1 MYEEDRQT
9 ALAMYNQLFDEVDD
23 EQGLLQLLVSPTRQ
37 AVVIARS
44 YNAKERK
51 LQVHAQSREESET
64 ADYGTAPEFI
74 GVIDGI
80 LEEALSRQAPKT
92 AEVSADQFSMFED
105 DFFAPTPEAPSA
117 EAEAEVQPEAPAAE
131 AAVEAPAEASPAE
144 AAETEAEAAE
154 AEAPD
159 PAAPVDEVDA
169 FIADFSIPADQ
180 QEFAPEAVEQTAPA
194 EAAEPAAEAAEAAET
209 EAEAAEAEAPDP
221 AAPVD
226 EVDAF
231 IADFSIPADQ
241 QEFAPEAV
249 EQTAPA
255 EAAEPAAEA
264 AEAAESAEGD
274 SAPIEIEE
282 EDVEEYDDGYY
293 DEDYEPVRKP
303 RVFLLILYILL
314 AVPVGLL
321 GILLL
326 IVPTLLF
333 LVLAGLIIAGG
344 VMAVTSAFGSGI
356 AVFAD
361 IMVII
366 GMAFILLALGLLALW
381 IAVWLVGGAM
391 VGLVRG
397 LIHLGGKWCY
407 KEVEA

>member
-1 MYEEDRQT
+1 M
-9 ALAMYNQLFDEVDD
+9 
-23 EQGLLQLLVSPTRQ
+23 
-37 AVVIARS
+37 
-44 YNAKERK
+44 
-51 LQVHAQSREESET
+51 
-64 ADYGTAPEFI
+64 
-74 GVIDGI
+74 
-80 LEEALSRQAPKT
+80 
-92 AEVSADQFSMFED
+92 
-105 DFFAPTPEAPSA
+105 
-117 EAEAEVQPEAPAAE
+117 
-131 AAVEAPAEASPAE
+131 
-144 AAETEAEAAE
+144 
-154 AEAPD
+154 
-159 PAAPVDEVDA
+159 
-169 FIADFSIPADQ
+169 
-180 QEFAPEAVEQTAPA
+180 
-194 EAAEPAAEAAEAAET
+194 
-209 EAEAAEAEAPDP
+209 
-221 AAPVD
+221 
-226 EVDAF
+226 
-231 IADFSIPADQ
+231 
-241 QEFAPEAV
+241 
-249 EQTAPA
+249 TAPA

-282 EDVEEYDDGYY
+282 EDVEEYDDEEYDDGYY

>member
-51 LQVHAQSREESET
+51 LQVHAQSREESDT
-64 ADYGTAPEFI
+64 ASDGAAPEFM
-74 GVIDGI
+74 GVIESI
-80 LEEALSRQAPKT
+80 REEALSRQAPKT

-105 DFFAPTPEAPSA
+105 DFFAPTPETPAAPA
-117 EAEAEVQPEAPAAE
+117 EAEPEAPAE
-131 AAVEAPAEASPAE
+131 EAPAETAEPATDE
-144 AAETEAEAAE
+144 
-154 AEAPD
+154 
-159 PAAPVDEVDA
+159 PVDEVDA

-180 QEFAPEAVEQTAPA
+180 QEFAPEAGEQTAPA
-194 EAAEPAAEAAEAAET
+194 EPAEPAQPE
-209 EAEAAEAEAPDP
+209 EAEAP
-221 AAPVD
+221 
-226 EVDAF
+226 
-231 IADFSIPADQ
+231 
-241 QEFAPEAV
+241 
-249 EQTAPA
+249 
-255 EAAEPAAEA
+255 
-264 AEAAESAEGD
+264 AESDEDD
-274 SAPIEIEE
+274 SAPIAIEE
-282 EDVEEYDDGYY
+282 EDDEYDDEYY
-293 DEDYEPVRKP
+293 DDEEYEPVRKP

-333 LVLAGLIIAGG
+333 LVLAGLIITGG

>member
-51 LQVHAQSREESET
+51 LQVHAQSREESDT
-64 ADYGTAPEFI
+64 ASDGAAPEFM
-74 GVIDGI
+74 GVIESI
-80 LEEALSRQAPKT
+80 REEALSRQAPKT

-105 DFFAPTPEAPSA
+105 DFFAPTPETPAAPA
-117 EAEAEVQPEAPAAE
+117 EAEAEVQPEATAAE
-131 AAVEAPAEASPAE
+131 AEVEAPAEASPAE

-154 AEAPD
+154 AEAPA
-159 PAAPVDEVDA
+159 PAASVDEVDA

-180 QEFAPEAVEQTAPA
+180 QEFAPEAGEQTAPA
-194 EAAEPAAEAAEAAET
+194 EPAEPAQPE
-209 EAEAAEAEAPDP
+209 EAEAP
-221 AAPVD
+221 
-226 EVDAF
+226 
-231 IADFSIPADQ
+231 
-241 QEFAPEAV
+241 
-249 EQTAPA
+249 
-255 EAAEPAAEA
+255 
-264 AEAAESAEGD
+264 AESDEDD
-274 SAPIEIEE
+274 SAPIVIEE
-282 EDVEEYDDGYY
+282 EDDDEYDDEYY
-293 DEDYEPVRKP
+293 DDEEYEPVRKP

-333 LVLAGLIIAGG
+333 LVLAGLIITGG

-381 IAVWLVGGAM
+381 IAVWLVGGVM

>member
-51 LQVHAQSREESET
+51 LQVHAQSREESDT
-64 ADYGTAPEFI
+64 ASDGTAPEFM
-74 GVIDGI
+74 GVIESI
-80 LEEALSRQAPKT
+80 REEALSRQAPKT

-105 DFFAPTPEAPSA
+105 DFFAPTPETPAAPAEAEPEAPAEEAAAPVA
-117 EAEAEVQPEAPAAE
+117 EAEAE
-131 AAVEAPAEASPAE
+131 APAETAEPATDE
-144 AAETEAEAAE
+144 
-154 AEAPD
+154 
-159 PAAPVDEVDA
+159 PVDEVDA

-180 QEFAPEAVEQTAPA
+180 QEFDPDAGEQTAPA
-194 EAAEPAAEAAEAAET
+194 EPAEPAQPE
-209 EAEAAEAEAPDP
+209 EAEAP
-221 AAPVD
+221 
-226 EVDAF
+226 
-231 IADFSIPADQ
+231 
-241 QEFAPEAV
+241 
-249 EQTAPA
+249 
-255 EAAEPAAEA
+255 
-264 AEAAESAEGD
+264 AESDEDD
-274 SAPIEIEE
+274 SAPIVIEE
-282 EDVEEYDDGYY
+282 EDVGEYDDEYDDEYY
-293 DEDYEPVRKP
+293 DDEEYEPVRKP

-333 LVLAGLIIAGG
+333 LVLAGLIITGG

-381 IAVWLVGGAM
+381 IAVWLVGGVM

>member
-74 GVIDGI
+74 GVIEGI

-117 EAEAEVQPEAPAAE
+117 EAEVQPEAPAAE

-154 AEAPD
+154 AEAPA

-180 QEFAPEAVEQTAPA
+180 QEFAPEAGEQIAP
-194 EAAEPAAEAAEAAET
+194 
-209 EAEAAEAEAPDP
+209 
-221 AAPVD
+221 
-226 EVDAF
+226 
-231 IADFSIPADQ
+231 
-241 QEFAPEAV
+241 
-249 EQTAPA
+249 
-255 EAAEPAAEA
+255 AEA

-282 EDVEEYDDGYY
+282 EDVEEYDDEEYDDGYY

-333 LVLAGLIIAGG
+333 LVLAGLIITGG

>member
-64 ADYGTAPEFI
+64 ASDGAAPEFM
-74 GVIDGI
+74 GVIESI
-80 LEEALSRQAPKT
+80 REEALSRQAPKT

-105 DFFAPTPEAPSA
+105 DFFAPTPETPAAPA
-117 EAEAEVQPEAPAAE
+117 EAEPEAPAEE

-144 AAETEAEAAE
+144 AAETEAAE
-154 AEAPD
+154 AEAPA
-159 PAAPVDEVDA
+159 PAASVDEVDA
-169 FIADFSIPADQ
+169 FIADFAIPADQ
-180 QEFAPEAVEQTAPA
+180 QEFAPDAGEQTAPD
-194 EAAEPAAEAAEAAET
+194 EPAEPAQPE
-209 EAEAAEAEAPDP
+209 EAEAP
-221 AAPVD
+221 
-226 EVDAF
+226 
-231 IADFSIPADQ
+231 
-241 QEFAPEAV
+241 
-249 EQTAPA
+249 
-255 EAAEPAAEA
+255 
-264 AEAAESAEGD
+264 AESDEDD
-274 SAPIEIEE
+274 SAPVVIEE
-282 EDVEEYDDGYY
+282 EDDEEYDDEYY
-293 DEDYEPVRKP
+293 DDEEYEPVRKP

-333 LVLAGLIIAGG
+333 LVLSGLIITGG

-381 IAVWLVGGAM
+381 IAVWLVGGVM

>member
-105 DFFAPTPEAPSA
+105 DFFAPAPEAPS
-117 EAEAEVQPEAPAAE
+117 AEAEVQPEAPAAE

-154 AEAPD
+154 AEAPA

-180 QEFAPEAVEQTAPA
+180 QEFAPEAGEQTAPA
-194 EAAEPAAEAAEAAET
+194 EAAEPAAEAAE
-209 EAEAAEAEAPDP
+209 D
-221 AAPVD
+221 
-226 EVDAF
+226 
-231 IADFSIPADQ
+231 
-241 QEFAPEAV
+241 
-249 EQTAPA
+249 
-255 EAAEPAAEA
+255 
-264 AEAAESAEGD
+264 AESAEGD

>member
-64 ADYGTAPEFI
+64 ASDGAAPEFM
-74 GVIDGI
+74 GVIESI
-80 LEEALSRQAPKT
+80 REEALSRQAPKT

-105 DFFAPTPEAPSA
+105 DFFAPTPETPAAPA
-117 EAEAEVQPEAPAAE
+117 EAEPEAPAEEAAAPVAE
-131 AAVEAPAEASPAE
+131 AEVEAPAEASPAE

-154 AEAPD
+154 AEAPA
-159 PAAPVDEVDA
+159 PAEAVDEVNA

-180 QEFAPEAVEQTAPA
+180 QEFAPEAGEQTAPA
-194 EAAEPAAEAAEAAET
+194 EAAEPAEPAQPE
-209 EAEAAEAEAPDP
+209 EAEAP
-221 AAPVD
+221 
-226 EVDAF
+226 
-231 IADFSIPADQ
+231 
-241 QEFAPEAV
+241 
-249 EQTAPA
+249 
-255 EAAEPAAEA
+255 
-264 AEAAESAEGD
+264 AESDEDD
-274 SAPIEIEE
+274 SAPIVTEE
-282 EDVEEYDDGYY
+282 EDVEEYDDEYY
-293 DEDYEPVRKP
+293 DDEEYEPVRKP

-333 LVLAGLIIAGG
+333 LVLAGLIITGG

-381 IAVWLVGGAM
+381 IAVWLVGGVM

>member
-51 LQVHAQSREESET
+51 LQVHAQSREESDT
-64 ADYGTAPEFI
+64 ASDGAAPEFM
-74 GVIDGI
+74 GVIESI
-80 LEEALSRQAPKT
+80 REEALSRQAPKT

-105 DFFAPTPEAPSA
+105 DFFAPTPETPAAPA
-117 EAEAEVQPEAPAAE
+117 EAEPEAPAEE

-144 AAETEAEAAE
+144 ATETEAEAAE
-154 AEAPD
+154 AEAPA

-180 QEFAPEAVEQTAPA
+180 QEFAPDAGEQTAPA
-194 EAAEPAAEAAEAAET
+194 EPAEPAQPE
-209 EAEAAEAEAPDP
+209 EAEAP
-221 AAPVD
+221 
-226 EVDAF
+226 
-231 IADFSIPADQ
+231 
-241 QEFAPEAV
+241 
-249 EQTAPA
+249 
-255 EAAEPAAEA
+255 
-264 AEAAESAEGD
+264 AESDEDD
-274 SAPIEIEE
+274 SAPIVIEE
-282 EDVEEYDDGYY
+282 EDDDEYDDEYY
-293 DEDYEPVRKP
+293 DDEEYEPVRKP

-333 LVLAGLIIAGG
+333 LVLAGLIITGG

-381 IAVWLVGGAM
+381 IAVWLVGGVM

>member
-51 LQVHAQSREESET
+51 LQVHAQSREESDT
-64 ADYGTAPEFI
+64 ASDGAAPEFM
-74 GVIDGI
+74 GVIESI
-80 LEEALSRQAPKT
+80 REEALSRQAPKT

-105 DFFAPTPEAPSA
+105 DFFAPTPETPAAPA
-117 EAEAEVQPEAPAAE
+117 EAEPEAPAEE

-144 AAETEAEAAE
+144 AAETEAEAVE
-154 AEAPD
+154 AEAPA
-159 PAAPVDEVDA
+159 PAASVDEVDA
-169 FIADFSIPADQ
+169 FIADFAIPTDQ
-180 QEFAPEAVEQTAPA
+180 QEFAPDAGEQTAPA
-194 EAAEPAAEAAEAAET
+194 EPAEPAQPE
-209 EAEAAEAEAPDP
+209 EAEAP
-221 AAPVD
+221 
-226 EVDAF
+226 
-231 IADFSIPADQ
+231 
-241 QEFAPEAV
+241 
-249 EQTAPA
+249 
-255 EAAEPAAEA
+255 
-264 AEAAESAEGD
+264 AESDEDD
-274 SAPIEIEE
+274 SAPIVIEE
-282 EDVEEYDDGYY
+282 EDDEEYDDEYY
-293 DEDYEPVRKP
+293 DDEEYEPVRKP

-333 LVLAGLIIAGG
+333 LVLAGLIITGG

-366 GMAFILLALGLLALW
+366 GTAFILLALGLLALW
-381 IAVWLVGGAM
+381 IAVWLVGGVM

>member
-9 ALAMYNQLFDEVDD
+9 ALAMYNRLFDEVDD

-51 LQVHAQSREESET
+51 LQVHAQSREESDT
-64 ADYGTAPEFI
+64 ASDGAAPEFM
-74 GVIDGI
+74 GVIESI
-80 LEEALSRQAPKT
+80 REEALSRQTPKT

-105 DFFAPTPEAPSA
+105 DFFAPTPETPAAPAEAEPEAPAEEAAAPVA
-117 EAEAEVQPEAPAAE
+117 EAEAE
-131 AAVEAPAEASPAE
+131 APAETAEPATDE
-144 AAETEAEAAE
+144 
-154 AEAPD
+154 
-159 PAAPVDEVDA
+159 PVDEVDA

-180 QEFAPEAVEQTAPA
+180 QEFAPEAGEQTAPA
-194 EAAEPAAEAAEAAET
+194 EPAEPAQPE
-209 EAEAAEAEAPDP
+209 EAEAPAESDEDYS
-221 AAPVD
+221 APV
-226 EVDAF
+226 V
-231 IADFSIPADQ
+231 
-241 QEFAPEAV
+241 
-249 EQTAPA
+249 
-255 EAAEPAAEA
+255 
-264 AEAAESAEGD
+264 
-274 SAPIEIEE
+274 IEE
-282 EDVEEYDDGYY
+282 EDDEEYDDEYY
-293 DEDYEPVRKP
+293 DDEEYEPVRKP

-333 LVLAGLIIAGG
+333 LVLSGLIITGG

>member
-51 LQVHAQSREESET
+51 LQVHAQSREESDT
-64 ADYGTAPEFI
+64 ASDGAAPEFM
-74 GVIDGI
+74 GVIESI
-80 LEEALSRQAPKT
+80 REEALSRQAPKT

-105 DFFAPTPEAPSA
+105 DFFAPTPETPAAPA
-117 EAEAEVQPEAPAAE
+117 EAEPEAPAEEAAAPVAE
-131 AAVEAPAEASPAE
+131 AEVEAPAEASPAE

-154 AEAPD
+154 AEAPA
-159 PAAPVDEVDA
+159 PAASVDEVDA

-180 QEFAPEAVEQTAPA
+180 QEFAPEAGEQTAPA
-194 EAAEPAAEAAEAAET
+194 EPAEPAQPE
-209 EAEAAEAEAPDP
+209 EAEAP
-221 AAPVD
+221 
-226 EVDAF
+226 
-231 IADFSIPADQ
+231 
-241 QEFAPEAV
+241 
-249 EQTAPA
+249 
-255 EAAEPAAEA
+255 
-264 AEAAESAEGD
+264 AESDEDD
-274 SAPIEIEE
+274 SAPIAIEE
-282 EDVEEYDDGYY
+282 EDDEEYDDEYY
-293 DEDYEPVRKP
+293 DDEEYEPVRKP

-333 LVLAGLIIAGG
+333 LVLAGLIITGG

>member
-51 LQVHAQSREESET
+51 LQVHAQSREESDT
-64 ADYGTAPEFI
+64 ASDGAAPEFM
-74 GVIDGI
+74 GVIESI
-80 LEEALSRQAPKT
+80 REEALSRQAPKT

-105 DFFAPTPEAPSA
+105 DFFAPTPETPAAPA
-117 EAEAEVQPEAPAAE
+117 EAEPEAPAEE

-154 AEAPD
+154 AEAPA
-159 PAAPVDEVDA
+159 PAASVDEVDA

-180 QEFAPEAVEQTAPA
+180 QEFAPDAGEQTAPD
-194 EAAEPAAEAAEAAET
+194 EPAEPAQPE
-209 EAEAAEAEAPDP
+209 EAEAP
-221 AAPVD
+221 
-226 EVDAF
+226 
-231 IADFSIPADQ
+231 
-241 QEFAPEAV
+241 
-249 EQTAPA
+249 
-255 EAAEPAAEA
+255 
-264 AEAAESAEGD
+264 AESDEDD
-274 SAPIEIEE
+274 SAPIAIEE
-282 EDVEEYDDGYY
+282 EDDEEYDDEYY
-293 DEDYEPVRKP
+293 DDEEYEPVRKP

-333 LVLAGLIIAGG
+333 LVLAGLIITGG
-344 VMAVTSAFGSGI
+344 VMAVTSAFSSGI

-381 IAVWLVGGAM
+381 IAVWLVGGVM

>member
-51 LQVHAQSREESET
+51 LQVHAQSREESDT
-64 ADYGTAPEFI
+64 ASDGAAPEFM
-74 GVIDGI
+74 GVIESI
-80 LEEALSRQAPKT
+80 REEALSRQAPKT

-105 DFFAPTPEAPSA
+105 DFFAPTPETPAAPAEAKPEAPAEEAAAPVA
-117 EAEAEVQPEAPAAE
+117 EAEAE
-131 AAVEAPAEASPAE
+131 APAETAEPATDE
-144 AAETEAEAAE
+144 
-154 AEAPD
+154 
-159 PAAPVDEVDA
+159 PVDEVDA
-169 FIADFSIPADQ
+169 FIADFAIPADQ
-180 QEFAPEAVEQTAPA
+180 QEFAPNAGEQTAPA
-194 EAAEPAAEAAEAAET
+194 EPAEPAQPE
-209 EAEAAEAEAPDP
+209 EAEAP
-221 AAPVD
+221 
-226 EVDAF
+226 
-231 IADFSIPADQ
+231 
-241 QEFAPEAV
+241 
-249 EQTAPA
+249 
-255 EAAEPAAEA
+255 
-264 AEAAESAEGD
+264 AESDEDD
-274 SAPIEIEE
+274 SAPIVIEE
-282 EDVEEYDDGYY
+282 EDDEEYDEEYDDEYY
-293 DEDYEPVRKP
+293 DDEEYEPVRKP

-333 LVLAGLIIAGG
+333 LVLAGLIITGG
-344 VMAVTSAFGSGI
+344 VMAVTSAFSSGI

>member
-51 LQVHAQSREESET
+51 LQVHAQSREESDT
-64 ADYGTAPEFI
+64 ASDGAAPEFM
-74 GVIDGI
+74 GVIESI
-80 LEEALSRQAPKT
+80 REEALSRQAPKT

-105 DFFAPTPEAPSA
+105 DFFAPTPETPAAPA
-117 EAEAEVQPEAPAAE
+117 EAEPEAPAEE
-131 AAVEAPAEASPAE
+131 AAVEAPAEASPTE

-154 AEAPD
+154 AEAPA
-159 PAAPVDEVDA
+159 PAASVDEVDA

-180 QEFAPEAVEQTAPA
+180 QEFAPDAGEQTAPA
-194 EAAEPAAEAAEAAET
+194 EPAQPE
-209 EAEAAEAEAPDP
+209 EAEAP
-221 AAPVD
+221 
-226 EVDAF
+226 
-231 IADFSIPADQ
+231 
-241 QEFAPEAV
+241 
-249 EQTAPA
+249 
-255 EAAEPAAEA
+255 
-264 AEAAESAEGD
+264 AESDEDD
-274 SAPIEIEE
+274 SAPIVIEE
-282 EDVEEYDDGYY
+282 EDDDEYDDEYY
-293 DEDYEPVRKP
+293 DDEEYEPVRKP

-333 LVLAGLIIAGG
+333 LVLAGLIITGG

-366 GMAFILLALGLLALW
+366 GTAFILLALGLLALW

>member
-51 LQVHAQSREESET
+51 LQVHAQSREESDT
-64 ADYGTAPEFI
+64 ASDGAAPEFM
-74 GVIDGI
+74 GVIESI
-80 LEEALSRQAPKT
+80 REEALSRQAPKT

-105 DFFAPTPEAPSA
+105 DFFAPTPETPAAPA
-117 EAEAEVQPEAPAAE
+117 EAEPEAPAAE
-131 AAVEAPAEASPAE
+131 AAVESPAEASPAE

-154 AEAPD
+154 AEAPA
-159 PAAPVDEVDA
+159 PAASVDEVDA

-180 QEFAPEAVEQTAPA
+180 QEFAPDAGEQTAPA
-194 EAAEPAAEAAEAAET
+194 EPAEPAQPE
-209 EAEAAEAEAPDP
+209 EAEAP
-221 AAPVD
+221 
-226 EVDAF
+226 
-231 IADFSIPADQ
+231 
-241 QEFAPEAV
+241 
-249 EQTAPA
+249 
-255 EAAEPAAEA
+255 
-264 AEAAESAEGD
+264 AESDEDD
-274 SAPIEIEE
+274 SAPIVIEE
-282 EDVEEYDDGYY
+282 EDDEEYDDEYY
-293 DEDYEPVRKP
+293 DDEEYEPVRKP

-333 LVLAGLIIAGG
+333 LVLAGLIITGG

-381 IAVWLVGGAM
+381 IAVWLVGGVM

>member
-9 ALAMYNQLFDEVDD
+9 ALEMYNQLFDEVDD

-64 ADYGTAPEFI
+64 ASDGAAPEFM
-74 GVIDGI
+74 GVIESI
-80 LEEALSRQAPKT
+80 REEALSRQAPKT

-105 DFFAPTPEAPSA
+105 DFFAPTPETPAAPAEAEPEAPAEEAAAPVA
-117 EAEAEVQPEAPAAE
+117 EAEAE
-131 AAVEAPAEASPAE
+131 APAETAEPATDE
-144 AAETEAEAAE
+144 
-154 AEAPD
+154 
-159 PAAPVDEVDA
+159 PVDEVDA
-169 FIADFSIPADQ
+169 FIADFAIPADQ
-180 QEFAPEAVEQTAPA
+180 QEFAPDAGEQTAPA
-194 EAAEPAAEAAEAAET
+194 EPAEPAQPE
-209 EAEAAEAEAPDP
+209 EAEAP
-221 AAPVD
+221 
-226 EVDAF
+226 
-231 IADFSIPADQ
+231 
-241 QEFAPEAV
+241 
-249 EQTAPA
+249 
-255 EAAEPAAEA
+255 
-264 AEAAESAEGD
+264 AESDEGD
-274 SAPIEIEE
+274 SAPIVIEE
-282 EDVEEYDDGYY
+282 ENVGEYDDEYDDEYY
-293 DEDYEPVRKP
+293 DNEEYEPVRKP

-333 LVLAGLIIAGG
+333 LVLAGLIITGG

>member
-51 LQVHAQSREESET
+51 LQVHAQSREESDT
-64 ADYGTAPEFI
+64 ASDGAAPEFM
-74 GVIDGI
+74 GVIESI
-80 LEEALSRQAPKT
+80 REEALSRQAPKT

-105 DFFAPTPEAPSA
+105 DFFAPTPETPAAPAEAEPEAPAEEAPAPVA
-117 EAEAEVQPEAPAAE
+117 EAEA
-131 AAVEAPAEASPAE
+131 EAPAEASPAE

-154 AEAPD
+154 AEAPA
-159 PAAPVDEVDA
+159 PAASVDEVDA

-180 QEFAPEAVEQTAPA
+180 QEFAPEAGEQTAPD
-194 EAAEPAAEAAEAAET
+194 EPAEPAQPE
-209 EAEAAEAEAPDP
+209 EAEAP
-221 AAPVD
+221 
-226 EVDAF
+226 
-231 IADFSIPADQ
+231 
-241 QEFAPEAV
+241 
-249 EQTAPA
+249 
-255 EAAEPAAEA
+255 
-264 AEAAESAEGD
+264 AESDEDD
-274 SAPIEIEE
+274 SAPIVIEE
-282 EDVEEYDDGYY
+282 EDDEEYDDEYY
-293 DEDYEPVRKP
+293 DDEEYEPVRKP

-333 LVLAGLIIAGG
+333 LVLAGLIITGG

-381 IAVWLVGGAM
+381 IAVWLVGGVM

>member
-9 ALAMYNQLFDEVDD
+9 ALAMYNRLFDEVDD

-117 EAEAEVQPEAPAAE
+117 EAEVQPEAPAAE

-144 AAETEAEAAE
+144 AAETDAEAAE
-154 AEAPD
+154 AEAPA

-180 QEFAPEAVEQTAPA
+180 QEFAPEAGEQTAPA
-194 EAAEPAAEAAEAAET
+194 EAAEP
-209 EAEAAEAEAPDP
+209 
-221 AAPVD
+221 V
-226 EVDAF
+226 
-231 IADFSIPADQ
+231 
-241 QEFAPEAV
+241 
-249 EQTAPA
+249 
-255 EAAEPAAEA
+255 AEA

-282 EDVEEYDDGYY
+282 EDVEEYDDEEYDDGYY

-333 LVLAGLIIAGG
+333 LVLSGLIIAGG

>member
-51 LQVHAQSREESET
+51 LQVHAQSREESDT
-64 ADYGTAPEFI
+64 ASDGAAPEFM
-74 GVIDGI
+74 GVIESI
-80 LEEALSRQAPKT
+80 REEALSRQAPKT

-105 DFFAPTPEAPSA
+105 DFFAPTPETPAAPA
-117 EAEAEVQPEAPAAE
+117 EAEPEAPTEE
-131 AAVEAPAEASPAE
+131 AAAPVTEAEVEAPAEASPAE

-154 AEAPD
+154 AEAPA
-159 PAAPVDEVDA
+159 PAASVDEVDA
-169 FIADFSIPADQ
+169 FIADFSIHADQ
-180 QEFAPEAVEQTAPA
+180 QEFAPEAGEQTAPA
-194 EAAEPAAEAAEAAET
+194 EAAEPAAE
-209 EAEAAEAEAPDP
+209 EAEAP
-221 AAPVD
+221 
-226 EVDAF
+226 
-231 IADFSIPADQ
+231 
-241 QEFAPEAV
+241 
-249 EQTAPA
+249 
-255 EAAEPAAEA
+255 
-264 AEAAESAEGD
+264 AESDEDD
-274 SAPIEIEE
+274 SAPIAIEE
-282 EDVEEYDDGYY
+282 EDDEYDDEYY
-293 DEDYEPVRKP
+293 DDEEYEPVRKP

-333 LVLAGLIIAGG
+333 LVLAGLIITGG

-381 IAVWLVGGAM
+381 IAVWLVGGVM

>member
-51 LQVHAQSREESET
+51 LQVHAQSREESDT
-64 ADYGTAPEFI
+64 ASDGAAPEFM
-74 GVIDGI
+74 GVIESI
-80 LEEALSRQAPKT
+80 REEALSRQAPKT

-105 DFFAPTPEAPSA
+105 DFFAPTPETPAAPAEAEPEAPAEEAAAPVA
-117 EAEAEVQPEAPAAE
+117 EAEA
-131 AAVEAPAEASPAE
+131 EAPAEASPAE

-154 AEAPD
+154 AEAPA
-159 PAAPVDEVDA
+159 PAASVDEVDA

-180 QEFAPEAVEQTAPA
+180 QEFAPEAGEQTAPD
-194 EAAEPAAEAAEAAET
+194 EPAEPAQPE
-209 EAEAAEAEAPDP
+209 EAEAP
-221 AAPVD
+221 
-226 EVDAF
+226 
-231 IADFSIPADQ
+231 
-241 QEFAPEAV
+241 
-249 EQTAPA
+249 
-255 EAAEPAAEA
+255 
-264 AEAAESAEGD
+264 AESDEDD
-274 SAPIEIEE
+274 SAPIVIEE
-282 EDVEEYDDGYY
+282 EDDEEYDDEYY
-293 DEDYEPVRKP
+293 DDEEYEPVRKP

-333 LVLAGLIIAGG
+333 LVLAGLIITGG

-381 IAVWLVGGAM
+381 IAVWLVGGVM

>member
-117 EAEAEVQPEAPAAE
+117 EAEVQPEAPSAEAEVQPEAPAAE

-154 AEAPD
+154 AEAPA

-180 QEFAPEAVEQTAPA
+180 QEFAPEAG
-194 EAAEPAAEAAEAAET
+194 
-209 EAEAAEAEAPDP
+209 
-221 AAPVD
+221 
-226 EVDAF
+226 
-231 IADFSIPADQ
+231 
-241 QEFAPEAV
+241 

-361 IMVII
+361 IMFII

>member
-117 EAEAEVQPEAPAAE
+117 EAEVQPEAPAAE

-154 AEAPD
+154 AEAPA

-180 QEFAPEAVEQTAPA
+180 QEFAPEAG
-194 EAAEPAAEAAEAAET
+194 
-209 EAEAAEAEAPDP
+209 
-221 AAPVD
+221 
-226 EVDAF
+226 
-231 IADFSIPADQ
+231 
-241 QEFAPEAV
+241 

-282 EDVEEYDDGYY
+282 EDVEEYDDDGYY

>member
-51 LQVHAQSREESET
+51 LQVHAQSREESDT
-64 ADYGTAPEFI
+64 ASDGAAPEFM
-74 GVIDGI
+74 GVIESI
-80 LEEALSRQAPKT
+80 REEALSRQAPKT

-105 DFFAPTPEAPSA
+105 DFFAPTPETPAAPA
-117 EAEAEVQPEAPAAE
+117 EAEPEAPAEEAPAPVAE
-131 AAVEAPAEASPAE
+131 APAVEVEAAAEAPAETAEPATDE
-144 AAETEAEAAE
+144 S
-154 AEAPD
+154 
-159 PAAPVDEVDA
+159 VDEVDA

-180 QEFAPEAVEQTAPA
+180 QEFVPDAGEQTAPA
-194 EAAEPAAEAAEAAET
+194 EAAEPAAE
-209 EAEAAEAEAPDP
+209 EAEAP
-221 AAPVD
+221 
-226 EVDAF
+226 
-231 IADFSIPADQ
+231 
-241 QEFAPEAV
+241 
-249 EQTAPA
+249 
-255 EAAEPAAEA
+255 
-264 AEAAESAEGD
+264 AESDEDD
-274 SAPIEIEE
+274 SAPIVTEE
-282 EDVEEYDDGYY
+282 EDDDEYDDEYY
-293 DEDYEPVRKP
+293 DDEEYEPVRKP

-333 LVLAGLIIAGG
+333 LVLAGLIITGG

-381 IAVWLVGGAM
+381 IAVWLVGGVM

>member
-9 ALAMYNQLFDEVDD
+9 ALEMYNQLFDEVDD

-64 ADYGTAPEFI
+64 ASDGAAPEFM
-74 GVIDGI
+74 GVIESI
-80 LEEALSRQAPKT
+80 REEALSRQAPKT

-105 DFFAPTPEAPSA
+105 DFFAPTPETPAAPAEAEPEAPAEEAAAPVA
-117 EAEAEVQPEAPAAE
+117 EAEAE
-131 AAVEAPAEASPAE
+131 APAETAEPATDE
-144 AAETEAEAAE
+144 
-154 AEAPD
+154 
-159 PAAPVDEVDA
+159 PVDEVDA
-169 FIADFSIPADQ
+169 FIADFAIPADR
-180 QEFAPEAVEQTAPA
+180 QEFAPDAGEQTAPA
-194 EAAEPAAEAAEAAET
+194 EPAEPAQPE
-209 EAEAAEAEAPDP
+209 EAEAP
-221 AAPVD
+221 
-226 EVDAF
+226 
-231 IADFSIPADQ
+231 
-241 QEFAPEAV
+241 
-249 EQTAPA
+249 
-255 EAAEPAAEA
+255 
-264 AEAAESAEGD
+264 AESDEDD
-274 SAPIEIEE
+274 SAPIMIEE
-282 EDVEEYDDGYY
+282 EGVGEYDDEYDDEYY
-293 DEDYEPVRKP
+293 DDEEYEPVRKP

-333 LVLAGLIIAGG
+333 LVLAGLIITGG
-344 VMAVTSAFGSGI
+344 VMAVTSAFSSGI

-381 IAVWLVGGAM
+381 IAVWLVGGVM

>member
-9 ALAMYNQLFDEVDD
+9 ALAMYSQLFDEVDD

-64 ADYGTAPEFI
+64 ASDGAAPEFM
-74 GVIDGI
+74 GVIESI
-80 LEEALSRQAPKT
+80 REEALSRQAPKT

-105 DFFAPTPEAPSA
+105 DFFAPTPETPAAPAEAEPEAPAEEAAAPVA
-117 EAEAEVQPEAPAAE
+117 EAEAE
-131 AAVEAPAEASPAE
+131 APAETAEPATDE
-144 AAETEAEAAE
+144 
-154 AEAPD
+154 
-159 PAAPVDEVDA
+159 PVDEVDA

-180 QEFAPEAVEQTAPA
+180 QEFAP
-194 EAAEPAAEAAEAAET
+194 
-209 EAEAAEAEAPDP
+209 
-221 AAPVD
+221 
-226 EVDAF
+226 DAG
-231 IADFSIPADQ
+231 
-241 QEFAPEAV
+241 

-264 AEAAESAEGD
+264 AEAAESDEDD
-274 SAPIEIEE
+274 SAPIAIEE
-282 EDVEEYDDGYY
+282 ENVEEYDEYDDEYY
-293 DEDYEPVRKP
+293 DDEEYEPVRKP

-333 LVLAGLIIAGG
+333 LVLAGLIITGG

-381 IAVWLVGGAM
+381 IAVWLVGGVM

>member
-117 EAEAEVQPEAPAAE
+117 EAEVQPEATAAE

-154 AEAPD
+154 AEAPA
-159 PAAPVDEVDA
+159 PAASVDEVDA

-180 QEFAPEAVEQTAPA
+180 QEFAPDAGEQTAPA
-194 EAAEPAAEAAEAAET
+194 EAAEPAAE
-209 EAEAAEAEAPDP
+209 EAEAP
-221 AAPVD
+221 
-226 EVDAF
+226 
-231 IADFSIPADQ
+231 
-241 QEFAPEAV
+241 
-249 EQTAPA
+249 
-255 EAAEPAAEA
+255 
-264 AEAAESAEGD
+264 AESDEDD
-274 SAPIEIEE
+274 SAPIAIEE
-282 EDVEEYDDGYY
+282 EDDEYDDEYY
-293 DEDYEPVRKP
+293 DDEEYEPVRKP

-333 LVLAGLIIAGG
+333 LVLAGLIITGG

-381 IAVWLVGGAM
+381 IAVWLVGGVM

>member
-51 LQVHAQSREESET
+51 LQVHAQSREESDT
-64 ADYGTAPEFI
+64 ASDGAAPEFM
-74 GVIDGI
+74 GVIESI
-80 LEEALSRQAPKT
+80 REEALSRQAPKT

-105 DFFAPTPEAPSA
+105 DFFAPTPETPAAPA
-117 EAEAEVQPEAPAAE
+117 EAEPEVQPEATAAE
-131 AAVEAPAEASPAE
+131 AEVEAPAEASPAE

-154 AEAPD
+154 AEAPA
-159 PAAPVDEVDA
+159 PAASVDEVDA

-180 QEFAPEAVEQTAPA
+180 QEFAPEAGEQTAPA
-194 EAAEPAAEAAEAAET
+194 EPAEPAQPE
-209 EAEAAEAEAPDP
+209 EAEAP
-221 AAPVD
+221 
-226 EVDAF
+226 
-231 IADFSIPADQ
+231 
-241 QEFAPEAV
+241 
-249 EQTAPA
+249 
-255 EAAEPAAEA
+255 
-264 AEAAESAEGD
+264 AESDEDD
-274 SAPIEIEE
+274 SAPIATEE
-282 EDVEEYDDGYY
+282 EDDEEYDDEYY
-293 DEDYEPVRKP
+293 DDEEYEPVRKP

-333 LVLAGLIIAGG
+333 LVLAGLIITGG

-381 IAVWLVGGAM
+381 IAVWLVGGVM

>member
-9 ALAMYNQLFDEVDD
+9 ALAMYSQLFDEVDD

-80 LEEALSRQAPKT
+80 LEEALSRQTPKT

-105 DFFAPTPEAPSA
+105 DFFAPTPEAPS
-117 EAEAEVQPEAPAAE
+117 AEAEVQPEAPAAE

-154 AEAPD
+154 AEAPA

-180 QEFAPEAVEQTAPA
+180 QEFAPEAGEQTAPA
-194 EAAEPAAEAAEAAET
+194 EAAEPAAEAAE
-209 EAEAAEAEAPDP
+209 D
-221 AAPVD
+221 
-226 EVDAF
+226 
-231 IADFSIPADQ
+231 
-241 QEFAPEAV
+241 
-249 EQTAPA
+249 
-255 EAAEPAAEA
+255 
-264 AEAAESAEGD
+264 AESAEGD

>member
-51 LQVHAQSREESET
+51 LQVHAQSREESDT
-64 ADYGTAPEFI
+64 ASDGAAPEFM
-74 GVIDGI
+74 GVIESI
-80 LEEALSRQAPKT
+80 REEALSRQAPKT

-105 DFFAPTPEAPSA
+105 DFFAPTPETPAAPA
-117 EAEAEVQPEAPAAE
+117 EAEPEVQPEATAAE
-131 AAVEAPAEASPAE
+131 AEVEAPAEASPAE

-154 AEAPD
+154 AEAPA
-159 PAAPVDEVDA
+159 PAASVDEVDA

-180 QEFAPEAVEQTAPA
+180 QEFAPEAGEQTAPA
-194 EAAEPAAEAAEAAET
+194 EPAEPAQPE
-209 EAEAAEAEAPDP
+209 EAEAP
-221 AAPVD
+221 
-226 EVDAF
+226 
-231 IADFSIPADQ
+231 
-241 QEFAPEAV
+241 
-249 EQTAPA
+249 
-255 EAAEPAAEA
+255 
-264 AEAAESAEGD
+264 AESDEDD
-274 SAPIEIEE
+274 SAPIAIEE
-282 EDVEEYDDGYY
+282 EDDEEYDDEYY
-293 DEDYEPVRKP
+293 DDEEYEPVRKP

-333 LVLAGLIIAGG
+333 LVLAGLIITGG

-381 IAVWLVGGAM
+381 IAVWLVGGVM

>member
-51 LQVHAQSREESET
+51 LQVHAQSREESDT
-64 ADYGTAPEFI
+64 ASDGAAPEFM
-74 GVIDGI
+74 GVIESI
-80 LEEALSRQAPKT
+80 REEALSRQAPKT

-105 DFFAPTPEAPSA
+105 DFFAPTPETPAAPA
-117 EAEAEVQPEAPAAE
+117 EAEPEAPAEE
-131 AAVEAPAEASPAE
+131 AAAPVAEAPAETAEPATDE
-144 AAETEAEAAE
+144 
-154 AEAPD
+154 
-159 PAAPVDEVDA
+159 PVDEVDA
-169 FIADFSIPADQ
+169 FIADFAIPADR
-180 QEFAPEAVEQTAPA
+180 QEFAPDAGEQTAPA
-194 EAAEPAAEAAEAAET
+194 EPAEPAQPE
-209 EAEAAEAEAPDP
+209 EAEAP
-221 AAPVD
+221 
-226 EVDAF
+226 
-231 IADFSIPADQ
+231 
-241 QEFAPEAV
+241 
-249 EQTAPA
+249 
-255 EAAEPAAEA
+255 
-264 AEAAESAEGD
+264 AESDEDD
-274 SAPIEIEE
+274 SVPIVIEE
-282 EDVEEYDDGYY
+282 EDDDEYYDD
-293 DEDYEPVRKP
+293 EEYEPVRKP

-333 LVLAGLIIAGG
+333 LVLSGLIITGG

>member
-51 LQVHAQSREESET
+51 LQVHAQSREESDT
-64 ADYGTAPEFI
+64 ASDGAAPEFM
-74 GVIDGI
+74 GVIESI
-80 LEEALSRQAPKT
+80 REEALSRQAPKT

-105 DFFAPTPEAPSA
+105 DFFAPTPETPAAPAKA
-117 EAEAEVQPEAPAAE
+117 EPEAPAEE

-154 AEAPD
+154 AEAPA
-159 PAAPVDEVDA
+159 PAEAVDEVDA

-180 QEFAPEAVEQTAPA
+180 QEFAPDAGEQTAPA
-194 EAAEPAAEAAEAAET
+194 EPAEPAQPE
-209 EAEAAEAEAPDP
+209 EAEAP
-221 AAPVD
+221 
-226 EVDAF
+226 
-231 IADFSIPADQ
+231 
-241 QEFAPEAV
+241 
-249 EQTAPA
+249 
-255 EAAEPAAEA
+255 
-264 AEAAESAEGD
+264 AESDEDD
-274 SAPIEIEE
+274 SAPIVTEE
-282 EDVEEYDDGYY
+282 EDVEEYDDEYY
-293 DEDYEPVRKP
+293 DDEEYEPVRKP

-333 LVLAGLIIAGG
+333 LVLAGLIITGG

-381 IAVWLVGGAM
+381 IAVWLVGGVM

>member
-64 ADYGTAPEFI
+64 ASDGAAPEFM
-74 GVIDGI
+74 GVIESI
-80 LEEALSRQAPKT
+80 REEALSRQAPKT

-105 DFFAPTPEAPSA
+105 DFFAPTPETPAAPA
-117 EAEAEVQPEAPAAE
+117 EAEPEAPAEE

-154 AEAPD
+154 AEAPA
-159 PAAPVDEVDA
+159 PAASVDEVDA

-180 QEFAPEAVEQTAPA
+180 QEFAPDAGEQTAPA
-194 EAAEPAAEAAEAAET
+194 EAAEPAAE
-209 EAEAAEAEAPDP
+209 EAEAP
-221 AAPVD
+221 
-226 EVDAF
+226 
-231 IADFSIPADQ
+231 
-241 QEFAPEAV
+241 
-249 EQTAPA
+249 
-255 EAAEPAAEA
+255 
-264 AEAAESAEGD
+264 AESDEDD
-274 SAPIEIEE
+274 SAPIAIEE
-282 EDVEEYDDGYY
+282 EDDEYDDEYY
-293 DEDYEPVRKP
+293 DDEEYEPVRKP

-333 LVLAGLIIAGG
+333 LVLAGLIITGG

-381 IAVWLVGGAM
+381 IAVWLVGGVM

>member
-64 ADYGTAPEFI
+64 ASDGAAPEFM
-74 GVIDGI
+74 GVIESI
-80 LEEALSRQAPKT
+80 REEALSRQAPKT

-105 DFFAPTPEAPSA
+105 DFFAPTPETPAAPA
-117 EAEAEVQPEAPAAE
+117 EAEPEAPAEE

-154 AEAPD
+154 AEAPA
-159 PAAPVDEVDA
+159 PAASVDEVDA

-180 QEFAPEAVEQTAPA
+180 QEFAPDAGEQTAPA
-194 EAAEPAAEAAEAAET
+194 EAAEPAAE
-209 EAEAAEAEAPDP
+209 EAEAP
-221 AAPVD
+221 
-226 EVDAF
+226 
-231 IADFSIPADQ
+231 
-241 QEFAPEAV
+241 
-249 EQTAPA
+249 
-255 EAAEPAAEA
+255 
-264 AEAAESAEGD
+264 AESDEDD
-274 SAPIEIEE
+274 SAPIAIEE
-282 EDVEEYDDGYY
+282 EDDEYDDEYSD
-293 DEDYEPVRKP
+293 DEEYEPVRKP

-333 LVLAGLIIAGG
+333 LVLAGLIITGG

-381 IAVWLVGGAM
+381 IAVWLVGGVM

>member
-64 ADYGTAPEFI
+64 ASDGAAPEFM
-74 GVIDGI
+74 GVIESI
-80 LEEALSRQAPKT
+80 REEALSRQAPKT

-105 DFFAPTPEAPSA
+105 DFFAPTPETPAAPAEAEPEAPAEEAAAA
-117 EAEAEVQPEAPAAE
+117 EAEAEA
-131 AAVEAPAEASPAE
+131 EAPAETAEPAE
-144 AAETEAEAAE
+144 PAQPEE
-154 AEAPD
+154 AEAP
-159 PAAPVDEVDA
+159 
-169 FIADFSIPADQ
+169 
-180 QEFAPEAVEQTAPA
+180 
-194 EAAEPAAEAAEAAET
+194 
-209 EAEAAEAEAPDP
+209 
-221 AAPVD
+221 
-226 EVDAF
+226 
-231 IADFSIPADQ
+231 
-241 QEFAPEAV
+241 
-249 EQTAPA
+249 
-255 EAAEPAAEA
+255 
-264 AEAAESAEGD
+264 AESDEDD
-274 SAPIEIEE
+274 SAPVVIEE
-282 EDVEEYDDGYY
+282 EDDEEYDDEYY
-293 DEDYEPVRKP
+293 DDEEYEPVRKP

-333 LVLAGLIIAGG
+333 LVLSGLIITGG

>member
-9 ALAMYNQLFDEVDD
+9 ALAMYNRLFDEVDD

-51 LQVHAQSREESET
+51 LQVHAQSREESDT
-64 ADYGTAPEFI
+64 ASDGAAPEFM
-74 GVIDGI
+74 GVIESI
-80 LEEALSRQAPKT
+80 REEALSRQAPKT

-105 DFFAPTPEAPSA
+105 DFFAPTPETPAAPA
-117 EAEAEVQPEAPAAE
+117 EAEPEAPAEEAAAPVAE
-131 AAVEAPAEASPAE
+131 AEVEAPAEASPAE
-144 AAETEAEAAE
+144 AAETEAETEAEAAE
-154 AEAPD
+154 AEAPA
-159 PAAPVDEVDA
+159 PAEAVDEVDA

-180 QEFAPEAVEQTAPA
+180 QEFAPEAGEQTAPA
-194 EAAEPAAEAAEAAET
+194 EAAEPAQPE
-209 EAEAAEAEAPDP
+209 EAEAP
-221 AAPVD
+221 
-226 EVDAF
+226 
-231 IADFSIPADQ
+231 
-241 QEFAPEAV
+241 
-249 EQTAPA
+249 
-255 EAAEPAAEA
+255 
-264 AEAAESAEGD
+264 AESDEDD
-274 SAPIEIEE
+274 SAPIAIEE
-282 EDVEEYDDGYY
+282 EDDEEYDDEYY
-293 DEDYEPVRKP
+293 DDEEYEPVRKP

-333 LVLAGLIIAGG
+333 LVLAGLIITGG

-381 IAVWLVGGAM
+381 IAVWLVGGVM

>member
-51 LQVHAQSREESET
+51 LQVHAQSREESDT
-64 ADYGTAPEFI
+64 ASDGAAPEFM
-74 GVIDGI
+74 GVIESI
-80 LEEALSRQAPKT
+80 REEALSRQAPKT

-105 DFFAPTPEAPSA
+105 DFFAPTPETPAAPA
-117 EAEAEVQPEAPAAE
+117 EAEPEAPTEE
-131 AAVEAPAEASPAE
+131 AAAPVTEAEVEAPAEASPAE

-154 AEAPD
+154 AEAPA
-159 PAAPVDEVDA
+159 PAASVDEVDA

-180 QEFAPEAVEQTAPA
+180 QEFAPDAGEQTAPA
-194 EAAEPAAEAAEAAET
+194 EPAEPAQPE
-209 EAEAAEAEAPDP
+209 EAEAP
-221 AAPVD
+221 
-226 EVDAF
+226 
-231 IADFSIPADQ
+231 
-241 QEFAPEAV
+241 
-249 EQTAPA
+249 
-255 EAAEPAAEA
+255 
-264 AEAAESAEGD
+264 AESDEDD
-274 SAPIEIEE
+274 SAPIAIEE
-282 EDVEEYDDGYY
+282 EDDEEYDDEYY
-293 DEDYEPVRKP
+293 DDEEYEPVRKP

-333 LVLAGLIIAGG
+333 LVLAGLIITGG

>member
-64 ADYGTAPEFI
+64 ASDGAAPEFM
-74 GVIDGI
+74 GVIESI
-80 LEEALSRQAPKT
+80 REEALSRQAPKT

-105 DFFAPTPEAPSA
+105 DFFAPTPETPAAPAEAEPEAPAEEAAAPVA
-117 EAEAEVQPEAPAAE
+117 EAEAE
-131 AAVEAPAEASPAE
+131 APAETAE
-144 AAETEAEAAE
+144 
-154 AEAPD
+154 
-159 PAAPVDEVDA
+159 PAADEPVDEVDA

-180 QEFAPEAVEQTAPA
+180 QEFAPEAGEQTAPA
-194 EAAEPAAEAAEAAET
+194 EPAEPAQPE
-209 EAEAAEAEAPDP
+209 EAEAP
-221 AAPVD
+221 
-226 EVDAF
+226 
-231 IADFSIPADQ
+231 
-241 QEFAPEAV
+241 
-249 EQTAPA
+249 
-255 EAAEPAAEA
+255 
-264 AEAAESAEGD
+264 AESDEDD
-274 SAPIEIEE
+274 SAPIVIEE
-282 EDVEEYDDGYY
+282 ENVDEYDDEYDDEYY
-293 DEDYEPVRKP
+293 DDEEYEPVRKP

-333 LVLAGLIIAGG
+333 LVLAGLIITGG
-344 VMAVTSAFGSGI
+344 VMAVTSAFSSGI

-381 IAVWLVGGAM
+381 IAVWLVGGVM